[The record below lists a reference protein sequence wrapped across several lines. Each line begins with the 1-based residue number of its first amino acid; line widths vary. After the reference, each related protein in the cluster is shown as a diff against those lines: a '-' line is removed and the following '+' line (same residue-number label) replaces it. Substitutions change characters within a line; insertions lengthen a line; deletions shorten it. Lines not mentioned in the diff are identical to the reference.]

1 MDGARMSK
9 RSNAFLVILITLSAL
24 AGCASHPH
32 VAANR
37 SNSAADATAEE
48 VPVRPATVAQLNEE
62 RQLEINELISQA
74 TIAPWPSRRSAA
86 VLAAADRSTADLA
99 DLLNAIDAA
108 RTVVLSNVRGADV
121 TGFKATRCSVD
132 GHHAVCR
139 LDFTQG
145 LMEQTTRALDLAIQG
160 SGFFPIKL
168 TSAFGDGI
176 GYTRDGNF
184 YLNQKSEL
192 ILGLG
197 EGYRLVPPVTI
208 PTGSTNI
215 LIGEDGTI
223 QATPPGSATP
233 RTIGQL
239 QLAQFV
245 SPERMQLLN
254 NSIFLAT
261 DESGAPLTGTPGTH
275 GLGVV
280 EAGYL
285 EASNVD
291 LIHERLRLRFLDEW
305 QNAIEQ
311 ALLAADPRKHDQP
324 DR

>member
-1 MDGARMSK
+1 MSK
-9 RSNAFLVILITLSAL
+9 RSNAFLVIFINLSAL
-24 AGCASHPH
+24 AGCASHSH

-37 SNSAADATAEE
+37 SNSAVAAVDEG
-48 VPVRPATVAQLNEE
+48 VPARPATGAQLDEE
-62 RQLEINELISQA
+62 RRLEIGELINEA
-74 TIAPWPSRRSAA
+74 TVGPSVARRSAA
-86 VLAAADRSTADLA
+86 VLAAADRFTADLA

-121 TGFKATRCSVD
+121 TGFKATRCKVD

-145 LMEQTTRALDLAIQG
+145 ELELTANALDLAIQG
-160 SGFFPIKL
+160 NGFFPIKL
-168 TSAFGDGI
+168 MSGFGDGI
-176 GYTRDGNF
+176 GYTREGNF
-184 YLNQKSEL
+184 YVDQKSEL

-197 EGYRLVPPVTI
+197 EGYHLVPPVTI

-215 LIGEDGTI
+215 LIGQDGTI

-233 RTIGQL
+233 RTIAQL

-245 SPERMQLLN
+245 GPERMQLLK

-261 DESGAPLTGTPGTH
+261 DESGPPMTGTPGTN
-275 GLGVV
+275 GLGDV

-291 LIHERLRLRFLDEW
+291 LIRERLRLRFLDEW

-311 ALLAADPRKHDQP
+311 ALAAADTSKRNQP
-324 DR
+324 GR